1 MVLEYLVKQNRPF
14 SAQDVTTNLNIDL
27 GKSSIANILEKLA
40 VDNRIIEKTY
50 GKQKIY
56 MALQSIDTKNIKTN
70 LRDLDE
76 KIVVSKSE
84 LNRIVQENLSM
95 EAKLKSH
102 GDQVPVKELEKRIED
117 IQIEI
122 KDLEQRLSNLKS
134 KNTKVITK
142 EERNKADKDL
152 EKYSKKLRSLR
163 RIGKEMIETI
173 LENSNVKKK
182 DLIED
187 LCIVLD

>member
-1 MVLEYLVKQNRPF
+1 NV
-14 SAQDVTTNLNIDL
+14 NIDL

-56 MALQSIDTKNIKTN
+56 MALQSIDTKNIKSN

-95 EAKLKSH
+95 ETKLQSH
-102 GDQVPVKELEKRIED
+102 GDKVPINELEKRIED
-117 IQIEI
+117 IQSEI
-122 KDLEQRLSNLKS
+122 KDLEQRLNNFRSM
-134 KNTKVITK
+134 NTKLITK
-142 EERNKADKDL
+142 EEKIKADKDL
-152 EKYSKKLRSLR
+152 EKYGKKLRLLR

-173 LENSNVKKK
+173 LENSNIKKK
-182 DLIED
+182 DLIVR
-187 LCIVLD
+187 IKNYS